1 MMGAVFGKR
10 ARSDFIQASCGA
22 ANDWPF
28 LYQGGEKEFTDPGPL
43 YYSGGGQFYSP
54 QLVRSLSETSQTSS
68 NGNNGGPA
76 GNAIAHH
83 LAPAALKERIR
94 RAIPASPPSRAGAY
108 PSRRGTWVPRAV
120 RFAVPMAIGAM
131 LALIVAPR
139 TIGPG
144 ANQQLAD
151 EVVASHVR
159 SLMAAHLMDVAS
171 TDQHTVKPW
180 FNGKLDFSPPVNDF
194 AKDGFPLV
202 GGRLDYI
209 DGRQVAALVYQHGK
223 HVINV
228 FMWPT
233 AGDTSAE
240 RIETEH
246 GYHVEQLTVAGMNC
260 WVVSDLNQQELDRF
274 AELIRAKG

>member
-1 MMGAVFGKR
+1 MNCDDARVLMHGHLDGELDLAADLEVQRHIEECPRCAGEYAALR
-10 ARSDFIQASCGA
+10 AMRTRLKDDAFR
-22 ANDWPF
+22 F
-28 LYQGGEKEFTDPGPL
+28 E
-43 YYSGGGQFYSP
+43 
-54 QLVRSLSETSQTSS
+54 
-68 NGNNGGPA
+68 
-76 GNAIAHH
+76 
-83 LAPAALKERIR
+83 APAALKDKIR
-94 RAIPASPPSRAGAY
+94 RAIPASAPSRANGY
-108 PSRRGTWVPRAV
+108 QSRRGTWMPRAV

-131 LALIVAPR
+131 LALIIAPR
-139 TIGPG
+139 AIAP
-144 ANQQLAD
+144 ALNQQLAS

-209 DGRQVAALVYQHGK
+209 EGRPVAALVYQHGK

-228 FMWPT
+228 FMWPATGT
-233 AGDTSAE
+233 ATSAE

-246 GYHVEQLTVAGMNC
+246 GYHVEQLIVAGMNC
-260 WVVSDLNQQELDRF
+260 WVVSDLNPPELDKF
-274 AELIRAKG
+274 AELIRGRR

>member
-1 MMGAVFGKR
+1 
-10 ARSDFIQASCGA
+10 
-22 ANDWPF
+22 
-28 LYQGGEKEFTDPGPL
+28 
-43 YYSGGGQFYSP
+43 
-54 QLVRSLSETSQTSS
+54 
-68 NGNNGGPA
+68 
-76 GNAIAHH
+76 
-83 LAPAALKERIR
+83 
-94 RAIPASPPSRAGAY
+94 
-108 PSRRGTWVPRAV
+108 
-120 RFAVPMAIGAM
+120 MAIGAM

-139 TIGPG
+139 TIGP
-144 ANQQLAD
+144 ALNQRLAS

-209 DGRQVAALVYQHGK
+209 DGRPVAALVYQHGK
-223 HVINV
+223 QVINV

-233 AGDTSAE
+233 AGDATSAE

-274 AELIRAKG
+274 ARLIRAKG